1 MSNAHKNVRIGTV
14 DKNVRIGPGE
24 ISLVSTF
31 NASPLAVVVP
41 NYISHSFHLV
51 NFHLRKLITNTPKNL
66 QNLETKRKRTLKQT
80 SFLNARCS
88 NKLVADS
95 TYKVFVG
102 FETMI
107 HIPSAGETSCRG
119 EAEERVSSSNPC
131 RSRCKSC

>member
-66 QNLETKRKRTLKQT
+66 QNPTSINRNEPPTYTK
-80 SFLNARCS
+80 
-88 NKLVADS
+88 V
-95 TYKVFVG
+95 
-102 FETMI
+102 
-107 HIPSAGETSCRG
+107 
-119 EAEERVSSSNPC
+119 
-131 RSRCKSC
+131 